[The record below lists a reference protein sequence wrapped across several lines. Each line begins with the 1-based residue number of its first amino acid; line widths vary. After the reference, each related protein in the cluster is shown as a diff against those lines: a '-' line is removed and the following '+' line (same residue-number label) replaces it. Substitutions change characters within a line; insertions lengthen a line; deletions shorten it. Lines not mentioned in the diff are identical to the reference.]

1 MHPHQYF
8 IVGQH
13 RFGDIGQAQW
23 LAIGFEQIGLHASAL
38 QPQVFA
44 HARVE
49 HAGRRETAQQPRAI
63 GQHLDARGGLCRR
76 AAAGAEDAIAGLAV
90 FGDAWS
96 LLILRDAHAGLT
108 RLDQFRKSL
117 GIVPTMLTRRLASLT
132 QEGLLEKH
140 RYSET
145 TREEYLLTD
154 AGRDLLPVLF
164 MLGDWGRRHR
174 CDGQL
179 SRIFDAGTGTE
190 VRPVVIDEVTGQRIG
205 TRPLR
210 LEVPKA

>member
-1 MHPHQYF
+1 MNT
-8 IVGQH
+8 
-13 RFGDIGQAQW
+13 
-23 LAIGFEQIGLHASAL
+23 ENNS
-38 QPQVFA
+38 
-44 HARVE
+44 
-49 HAGRRETAQQPRAI
+49 
-63 GQHLDARGGLCRR
+63 
-76 AAAGAEDAIAGLAV
+76 AAGACPIARSLAV

-108 RLDQFRKSL
+108 RFDQFRKSL

-164 MLGDWGRRHR
+164 MLGEWGRRHR
-174 CDGQL
+174 CEGQL

-190 VRPVVIDEVTGQRIG
+190 VRPVVIDEVTGARIG

-210 LEVPKA
+210 LDLPKA